1 VKNKISEVIT
11 IRKFKGLIEQQYYK
25 PVYFL
30 SRNKQHTYFVNEILK
45 RIKKKKLKKQGS
57 GSSGQRS
64 AKKPG

>member
-11 IRKFKGLIEQQYYK
+11 IRKFKGLIDQQYYK

-45 RIKKKKLKKQGS
+45 RIKKKKS
-57 GSSGQRS
+57 
-64 AKKPG
+64 